1 MCFQYVIYD
10 NQLQSVTYTFN
21 LLVNNN
27 IKRMKQLRNVTLVF
41 YDDNLIF
48 LLTKNFLHKLSDSN
62 WKYFS

>member
-10 NQLQSVTYTFN
+10 NQLQSVTYTCN

-27 IKRMKQLRNVTLVF
+27 TKRMRQLGNVALVF
-41 YDDNLIF
+41 YDNNFIF